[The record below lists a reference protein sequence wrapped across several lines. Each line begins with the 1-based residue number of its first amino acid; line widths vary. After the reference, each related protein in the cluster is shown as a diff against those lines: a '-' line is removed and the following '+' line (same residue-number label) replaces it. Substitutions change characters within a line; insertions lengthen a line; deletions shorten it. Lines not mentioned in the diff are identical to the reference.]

1 MTPEKESLYRM
12 TIDQYEA
19 IQDGNLGCHRVELIK
34 GVMHCRQTGN
44 HYRFQPDEFQAL
56 VERGI
61 LDPTVL
67 DPTVVRLVDGYLVQS
82 AGTGPRPHRGK

>member
-44 HYRFQPDEFQAL
+44 HYRFQPDEFQTL

-61 LDPTVL
+61 LDPTV
-67 DPTVVRLVDGYLVQS
+67 VSLVDGYLVQS
-82 AGTGPRPHRGK
+82 AGTSPRLELEL

>member
-34 GVMHCRQTGN
+34 GVMYCRQTGN

-61 LDPTVL
+61 LDPS
-67 DPTVVRLVDGYLVQS
+67 VVSLVDGYLVHS
-82 AGTGPRPHRGK
+82 AGIGPRPH